1 MLAVALATITGYLLG
16 SIPFGLLLT
25 RAAGLGDVRKIGS
38 GNIGATNVLR
48 TGNKKLAALTLLLDA
63 LKGTAAVLAGGW
75 IAAWLGQHDQADV
88 AQLITR
94 ASLAGGLAAFVG
106 HVFPVWLGF
115 RGGKGVATYIGVL
128 IGVAWPA
135 ALVFAVTWLATA
147 AVTRYSS
154 LSALVATLVA
164 FLYLAMT
171 GGSAVMPAAAALSAL
186 LIWTHRENIR
196 RLAQGTESKIGAKG

>member
-1 MLAVALATITGYLLG
+1 MLAVALAALTGYLLG

-48 TGNKKLAALTLLLDA
+48 TGNKKLAALTLLLDG
-63 LKGTAAVLAGGW
+63 LKGTAAVLVGGW
-75 IAAWLGQHDQADV
+75 IASWIGTPDPAAAGAWAAKAG
-88 AQLITR
+88 
-94 ASLAGGLAAFVG
+94 LAGGLAAFAG

-128 IGVAWPA
+128 LGVAWPA
-135 ALVFAVTWLATA
+135 AIVFAVAWLATA
-147 AVTRYSS
+147 ALTRYSS

-164 FLYLAMT
+164 FLYLALT
-171 GGSAVMPAAAALSAL
+171 VGSAVVPVAAALSAL
-186 LIWTHRENIR
+186 LIWTHRSNIR